1 MELKACAQPAVT
13 PAQQQQQ
20 QRQGRPAP
28 IPYNT
33 PEEDLIPVRLP
44 VASNAAAFSL
54 STDSAAG
61 RPGVHAN
68 RSPSCGADAAEAN
81 DAEVV
86 LDVGDDGGLDGAWAA
101 EFASRARAPAGN
113 AAGQTASAGP
123 GRLQGAA
130 EDSREG
136 GGYGGDR
143 MQLVSDAA
151 PRVDGFLAD
160 GEVACSIQDDSPDGE
175 DCPAWDE
182 EEERKLLDQME
193 GTAVDLS
200 VSAEDVSALLD
211 RGCSA
216 GHSSQATGRPD
227 TQPASSSGPGRP
239 ASNLSRLGG
248 ASFAKAGAA
257 DGAAA
262 GAAPLDAFLGGG
274 KENLRPQA
282 QPQHAL
288 GVQLARRWQADAV
301 VASLDEAAI
310 RSQESSRQPP
320 ARKRLKRLYS
330 PDSDCGE
337 AEPLAKHAGDEASLD
352 FLDEVVIDEVID
364 LDCDEGDDAAWAAP
378 DWCQDSQP
386 LCEYEAPRLSAQAA
400 VQPASSVQELSGGA
414 AARSGVLGSG
424 QQHSGDSL
432 GTSSFLS
439 NRVSSQHA
447 VPRRKDMQ
455 FPGHQQPIDHTL

>member
-44 VASNAAAFSL
+44 VASNAGAFSL

-61 RPGVHAN
+61 RPGVHAK
-68 RSPSCGADAAEAN
+68 RSPSCGAGAAEAN

-86 LDVGDDGGLDGAWAA
+86 LGDDGGPDAAWAA

-123 GRLQGAA
+123 GRPPVAA

-143 MQLVSDAA
+143 MQPVSCAA

-182 EEERKLLDQME
+182 EEERQLLDQE
-193 GTAVDLS
+193 EETAVDMS

-239 ASNLSRLGG
+239 TSNLSRLGG
-248 ASFAKAGAA
+248 ASFAE
-257 DGAAA
+257 A
-262 GAAPLDAFLGGG
+262 GAAPLNASLGGG

-288 GVQLARRWQADAV
+288 GVQLARRWQADAAV
-301 VASLDEAAI
+301 PSLDEAAI

-330 PDSDCGE
+330 PKSDCGE

-352 FLDEVVIDEVID
+352 FLDEVVIDKVID
-364 LDCDEGDDAAWAAP
+364 LDCDEGDDAARAAP

-386 LCEYEAPRLSAQAA
+386 LCEYEAPHLSPQAA
-400 VQPASSVQELSGGA
+400 VQHASSVQELSGGA
-414 AARSGVLGSG
+414 AARSGALGSD

-432 GTSSFLS
+432 GTPSFLS

-447 VPRRKDMQ
+447 VPRRKDVQ
-455 FPGHQQPIDHTL
+455 FPGHQQSIDHHPVTSCRTGLNK